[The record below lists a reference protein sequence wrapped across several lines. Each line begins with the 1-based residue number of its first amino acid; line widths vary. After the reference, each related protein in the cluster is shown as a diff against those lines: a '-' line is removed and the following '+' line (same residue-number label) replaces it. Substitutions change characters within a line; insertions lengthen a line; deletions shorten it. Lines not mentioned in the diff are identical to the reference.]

1 MKLNATHRKYQRV
14 LTIKDKQTQLNFCEN
29 LKSKDNSLW
38 ILSNVNGKSQYFF
51 HIFLLE
57 FRSRLLLPACELVLF
72 SIGSNCSLRL
82 HYRANFLT
90 KQATM
95 GSKSL
100 FRHIWI
106 LILLVNASSKDL
118 WTQCESPSCSRA
130 KEKWHDIDHV
140 LAQLSRLTDVG
151 KKHTG
156 PSTEFFKIVEF
167 QAKNLKIIF
176 IALMKKQFF
185 FIA

>member
-1 MKLNATHRKYQRV
+1 MNSQQCQWKI
-14 LTIKDKQTQLNFCEN
+14 TILF
-29 LKSKDNSLW
+29 S
-38 ILSNVNGKSQYFF
+38 
-51 HIFLLE
+51 HFLLE

-90 KQATM
+90 KKATM
-95 GSKSL
+95 GSNAL

-167 QAKNLKIIF
+167 HYIYRFDKETVIF
-176 IALMKKQFF
+176 YRINCLFLQYR
-185 FIA
+185 

>member
-1 MKLNATHRKYQRV
+1 MENHN
-14 LTIKDKQTQLNFCEN
+14 NF
-29 LKSKDNSLW
+29 
-38 ILSNVNGKSQYFF
+38 FF

-95 GSKSL
+95 GPKTL

-176 IALMKKQFF
+176 ITLIFSSSFLSYKLPVLAVDNVKPWFPVGQWT
-185 FIA
+185 

>member
-1 MKLNATHRKYQRV
+1 MNSQQCQWKI
-14 LTIKDKQTQLNFCEN
+14 TILF
-29 LKSKDNSLW
+29 S
-38 ILSNVNGKSQYFF
+38 
-51 HIFLLE
+51 HFLLE

-90 KQATM
+90 KKATM
-95 GSKSL
+95 GSNAL

-106 LILLVNASSKDL
+106 LILLVNASSKGL

-176 IALMKKQFF
+176 ITLVKKHLFF
-185 FIA
+185 FIL